1 MLNKFHGENNAQVP
15 KQTAIYRISDF
26 AVEEVINILHC
37 RKEFYTIN
45 YLKILMIVILFK
57 QINRK

>member
-26 AVEEVINILHC
+26 AIEAILNIVHC
-37 RKEFYTIN
+37 RKEFYIMN
-45 YLKILMIVILFK
+45 YLKILMIVRLFK
-57 QINRK
+57 